1 MGRPSSLAKMLNV
14 PVTRLLSE
22 DDQPEHPLWPASPS
36 PSRQE
41 ELLRHVA
48 AMAPPFQQAVL
59 RLAKAL
65 AADAPAPSAGLRQS
79 PPASMAGGTGAGA
92 AVLRGRR
99 QP

>member
-22 DDQPEHPLWPASPS
+22 DRPEHHPPRPASPS
-36 PSRQE
+36 PSRQH

-48 AMAPPFQQAVL
+48 AMAPPFQQALL
-59 RLAKAL
+59 RPAKAL